1 LADRFPSLGEAI
13 QSIRRRLVDLWPIA
27 VRRYYHPSQQGSWSI
42 KKLLPAVVPSLKYGD
57 LAGVS
62 DGGMAQEAFLE
73 AIDPCNQEDRRQ
85 ELRKQLLAYCALDT
99 MAMVKIWQVFA
110 GSELNV

>member
-1 LADRFPSLGEAI
+1 
-13 QSIRRRLVDLWPIA
+13 
-27 VRRYYHPSQQGSWSI
+27 
-42 KKLLPAVVPSLKYGD
+42 LKYDD

-73 AIDPCNQEDRRQ
+73 AIDPATPETRRQ

-99 MAMVKIWQVFA
+99 LAMVKVWKVFA
-110 GSELNV
+110 GSELKI